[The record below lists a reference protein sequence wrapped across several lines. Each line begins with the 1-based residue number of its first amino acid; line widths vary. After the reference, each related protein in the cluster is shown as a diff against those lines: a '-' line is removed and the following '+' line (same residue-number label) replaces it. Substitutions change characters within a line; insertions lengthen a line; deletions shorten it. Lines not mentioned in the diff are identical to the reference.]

1 MIEKFSDFESAK
13 YLDKAGTFV
22 FTVKNYEL
30 KESKTGN
37 PMAVFTVEAAE
48 GTSTLYFPIID
59 SCKWKYNMFIKACLY
74 EKLNTPEK
82 VASFTLDYDTIGR
95 ELIGK
100 KFTGTVDE
108 DSMLH
113 VRLLSAT
120 YPGLTYIVVYYRSLD
135 GSDYLYD
142 YGSKLSYKC
151 PLSVALRLWE
161 YLA

>member
-82 VASFTLDYDTIGR
+82 VANFTLDYDTIGR

-108 DSMLH
+108 ESYTKEIK
-113 VRLLSAT
+113 VPNA
-120 YPGLTYIVVYYRSLD
+120 D
-135 GSDYLYD
+135 GTFSTQEEI
-142 YGSKLSYKC
+142 KVSYKVTAFE
-151 PLSVALRLWE
+151 PVQ
-161 YLA
+161 

>member
-82 VASFTLDYDTIGR
+82 VANFTLDYDTIGR

-100 KFTGTVDE
+100 KFVGTVDE
-108 DSMLH
+108 DSYTKEIK
-113 VRLLSAT
+113 VPNA
-120 YPGLTYIVVYYRSLD
+120 D
-135 GSDYLYD
+135 GTFSTQEEI
-142 YGSKLSYKC
+142 KVSYKVTAFE
-151 PLSVALRLWE
+151 PVQ
-161 YLA
+161 

>member
-59 SCKWKYNMFIKACLY
+59 SCKWKYNIFIKACLY

-82 VASFTLDYDTIGR
+82 VANFTLDYDTIGR

-100 KFTGTVDE
+100 KFVGTVDE
-108 DSMLH
+108 DSYTKEIK
-113 VRLLSAT
+113 VPNA
-120 YPGLTYIVVYYRSLD
+120 D
-135 GSDYLYD
+135 GTFSTQEEI
-142 YGSKLSYKC
+142 KVSYKVTAFE
-151 PLSVALRLWE
+151 PVQ
-161 YLA
+161 